1 VTDTVEEPAIGAR
14 SVGARVKRAEDPRI
28 LTGRGRYIDDVTLP
42 GMLHAA
48 FMRSV
53 VPHGRLLA
61 VDTSEALALPGV
73 VAIYTG
79 ADIAA
84 RTTACHAGSVV
95 GMNMMP
101 GLASPAFHGLATDR
115 VRFVGDPIALVV
127 AESRSIAEDAIEL
140 IVEDYEPLDPI
151 VSYEDALD
159 PAKPAIF
166 EDIGDNIA
174 MRGEMVIGDIDAA
187 FAKAD
192 RVIRA
197 SVHVHRH
204 SPVPMEGR
212 GTIASWD
219 ADADQL
225 TIHSS
230 TQSPHMIRMLIS
242 PQIDVPMEKIRV
254 ISGDVGG
261 AFGLK
266 TGLFREDVALAAAS
280 IDLGRPVKWIE
291 DRIEHLSSAGQAR
304 EEMADMEVAVTND
317 GLLLAVRMDVKL
329 NSGAYPCDPFPGA
342 MYAGSVS
349 GSFQG
354 PLKIEAIAATTTAVF
369 SNKATYVA
377 YRGPWATADF
387 MRERLLD
394 IVARELDLEPID
406 VRRRNYAV
414 RDEPPL
420 TMLTGQSLDGITIHE
435 QLEQAA
441 EIIDWP
447 AFRRRQATA
456 RSEGRYL
463 GLGIAAYLESA
474 PGPRNPETDDQAG
487 GIMGPEHTIVS
498 VLRDGSID
506 IVTQQHPH
514 GQGHETTLAQVASDE
529 LGVPFERI
537 HVRYGD
543 TDITPVAL
551 VATGGSRA
559 ATMANGAVLH
569 GARELRGKIVSVASD
584 LLEASV
590 DDLEIVDGTV
600 SVRGTPGIGLPLDEI
615 ARIVEEE
622 PERVAEGTELVV
634 NRAFHGGRGGWSGGT
649 HCCVVEVDV
658 ETGLVSVERY
668 VVVEDCG
675 VPVNPAIVEG
685 QIRGGVTQGIG
696 AVLLEHAAY
705 GEDGELLSSTFMDYL
720 LPTTTLVPNFEIHHV
735 QSILRDPDVNFRGV
749 GEGGMIVAPATVT
762 NAIEDAL
769 ATLGVRV
776 RDQHL
781 SPAKILELLGTVT
794 G

>member
-1 VTDTVEEPAIGAR
+1 MTDTVEEPAIGAR